1 MVTLGADPHKQSHS
15 LVAVDDTGRQ
25 LGAHTVPATS
35 AGHLDVLRWAQCW
48 PERRWAVEDCRH
60 VTRGLERDLLNA
72 GEVVVRVPPHVAA
85 EGRRSVR
92 ERGKSDAIDALAVAR
107 AALREPNLPKA
118 QLEQHAREVRLL
130 LDHREDLVGERTRI
144 QNRLQWL
151 LHELEPG
158 FQVAN
163 GALSRRPAIRRV
175 EGLLEG
181 RAGIVAEL
189 ARELT
194 ARTAQLSTRIGEL
207 EQQLAGMMPA
217 LSPSLLALAGCGIL
231 TAAKLVGETADVRRF
246 RSRAAFAMHNG
257 TAPIP
262 ASSGNQQRHRL
273 NRGGNR
279 QINAAIHRIA
289 VSQIRRSGRS
299 RDYFQ
304 GRLAAGNTKREA
316 YRALR
321 RQLSDEVFKL
331 MLADQRTHA
340 SSAQSAAA

>member
-1 MVTLGADPHKQSHS
+1 M
-15 LVAVDDTGRQ
+15 
-25 LGAHTVPATS
+25 
-35 AGHLDVLRWAQCW
+35 
-48 PERRWAVEDCRH
+48 
-60 VTRGLERDLLNA
+60 
-72 GEVVVRVPPHVAA
+72 
-85 EGRRSVR
+85 R

-118 QLEQHAREVRLL
+118 HLEQHAREVRLL
-130 LDHREDLVGERTRI
+130 VDHREDLVGERTRI

-304 GRLAAGNTKREA
+304 SRLAAGNTKREA

-321 RQLSDEVFKL
+321 RRLSDEVFKL

-340 SSAQSAAA
+340 SNAQSAAA